1 MNFDD
6 IITSSNNQE
15 QNNTPFNKDE
25 WAKKKQAERQ
35 ELYDLADKTAEEI
48 KDNPVK
54 FKQYLDKQ
62 AIFNVYSVNNALL
75 ISAQMPNAT
84 QIKEYDDWRKAGAF
98 VHKNPTFIKILEPS
112 ESYNNENGTTRT
124 FYNPKRML
132 DISQT
137 NAKPRE
143 NTRNHNDR
151 ELLKAFLYECPVDV
165 SGDKELPDGV
175 GAEWNKEENVLY
187 VRKGLEAPAIFNALS
202 VELAKVGLEESGNQ
216 ELDNFKSYCASYL
229 ICKKHGIDVS
239 SYNFDNLPEALKDME
254 SSEVK
259 SMLGDIRGAMED
271 MNSRMNTC
279 FEKMAKEQKNKD
291 YAR

>member
-6 IITSSNNQE
+6 ILSSNNQE
-15 QNNTPFNKDE
+15 QSSKPFNKEE
-25 WAKKKQAERQ
+25 WAKRKQEERQ
-35 ELYDLADKTAEEI
+35 ELYDLADKTAEEV
-48 KDNPVK
+48 KTNPVK
-54 FKQYLDKQ
+54 FKQYLDTQ

-112 ESYNNENGTTRT
+112 ESYNKEDGTTRT

-165 SGDKELPDGV
+165 SGDK
-175 GAEWNKEENVLY
+175 
-187 VRKGLEAPAIFNALS
+187 
-202 VELAKVGLEESGNQ
+202 
-216 ELDNFKSYCASYL
+216 
-229 ICKKHGIDVS
+229 
-239 SYNFDNLPEALKDME
+239 
-254 SSEVK
+254 
-259 SMLGDIRGAMED
+259 
-271 MNSRMNTC
+271 
-279 FEKMAKEQKNKD
+279 
-291 YAR
+291 

>member
-98 VHKNPTFIKILEPS
+98 VHKNPVFIKILEPS
-112 ESYNNENGTTRT
+112 ENNGKTY
-124 FYNPKRML
+124 YNPKRML

-143 NTRNHNDR
+143 SVRNYSDR
-151 ELLKAFLYECPVDV
+151 DLLKAFLHECPVDV
-165 SGDKELPDGV
+165 SSVDSLPDGK
-175 GAEWNKEENVLY
+175 GAEWNKEDNVLY
-187 VRKGLEAPAIFNALS
+187 IRKGLESPAIFNALS

-229 ICKKHGIDVS
+229 VCKKHGIDVS

-254 SSEVK
+254 SSDIK

-271 MNSRMNTC
+271 MNSRMSNC
-279 FEKMAKEQKNKD
+279 FEQMAREQKNKA
-291 YAR
+291 YER